1 MSILQ
6 DIYDETYTP
15 GEAAEKL
22 PASLRLERRTF
33 WEAIEKSMGEEFME
47 HHWDGLCRI
56 ERFRDYA
63 NFREGFRLGVSL
75 MTELL

>member
-6 DIYDETYTP
+6 DIYSEKYIP
-15 GEAAEKL
+15 SKAADKMPFSLQLEKRAFL
-22 PASLRLERRTF
+22 D
-33 WEAIEKSMGEEFME
+33 AIEGSLGENFME
-47 HHWDGLCRI
+47 SHRDGLSKI

-75 MTELL
+75 MMELL